1 MPSFQTSFSNSG
13 NIRYF
18 YTLFGYPALS
28 KPLLKQLNF
37 TKSALLVAVNT
48 LFFNFYGFCQLA
60 DTLVI
65 TNPDSLY
72 ATLSEPEKRF
82 SRNAALGL
90 KVADGLE
97 AKLFASEP
105 DVINPINID
114 VDHRGRVWACE
125 SYNYRPAVN
134 GKSELGQGDRIV
146 IMEDKDG
153 DGKSDVTKV
162 FYQGPELNA
171 PLGIWVMGN
180 QAVVSQSPYVWLF
193 TDTNGDDKAD
203 KKEILFKG
211 IGGSQ
216 SDAGVHAFVFGPDGK
231 FYFNFGNAG
240 RQLVDGQDRPLLDK
254 YERPIDFR
262 QFKQGVVFRCDQ
274 DFTKVEILAENF
286 RNGFEVAVDSYG
298 TMWQSDQE
306 EPGNGGDRVSYVME
320 NGNFGYIDEMTG
332 ASWRLNR
339 TNLEDEIPRRHW
351 HQNDPGVVPNLIET
365 GSGFPMGMTIYEGN
379 LLPRR
384 FWEQIILADAGQQ
397 TVSGFPV
404 ENDGA
409 GYKLKSIQ
417 PIVEGTRDKWF
428 RPTDVC
434 VAPDG
439 SLIVSDWYDPV
450 IGSHK
455 MKDRSRGRI
464 FRIAPIDSAYK
475 IPVFDLSVP
484 EQAVKAL
491 QSPNLSMRYMAWNA
505 CVKHGWQAEPYL
517 EELFRSVYVNPRL
530 RARALWVLNR
540 IEGFNYRSLD
550 IAFREINPN
559 LRITALRAVRQR
571 NSDPTEYIKRLT
583 ADSDPQVRRE
593 CALAINH
600 NHTYEALDVWLQL
613 AKQYKGND
621 RWSVEALSIG
631 AFDQWE
637 RIFPAWL
644 ARAGANPVATS
655 AGKDIV
661 WLARTRQAIPYLTQ
675 AAADTSVNFK
685 SRLRYFR
692 AFDFFHAGYEKSQ
705 ALLNVMTVNSSDR
718 IEVSK
723 LALLHLDKSFVINS
737 QQGLTALN
745 KLLDETYGTEHYID
759 LMTRYALE
767 SEHDR
772 LFRMA
777 LDKSDEVVGR
787 DAGALLIEQA
797 GISYVTQKLASLNE
811 SKKSALLASIQTVG
825 SPESVYLLRST
836 ALDPN
841 EPASV
846 RKNAAKYLGAS
857 WPGEEAVVKL
867 LREDR
872 VAGDVKESALE
883 GVRNAFR
890 EEIKTQLAPYFPKPK
905 VDDADA
911 PSKSDSKKDRK
922 RKRRRS

>member
-1 MPSFQTSFSNSG
+1 M
-13 NIRYF
+13 
-18 YTLFGYPALS
+18 
-28 KPLLKQLNF
+28 KQSNF
-37 TKSALLVAVNT
+37 TKSALLIAVQFV
-48 LFFNFYGFCQLA
+48 LLHFSGLCQLP
-60 DTLVI
+60 DSLVV
-65 TNPDSLY
+65 NDPDSLY
-72 ATLSEPEKRF
+72 RTLSDAEKRF
-82 SRNAALGL
+82 SRNAVLGL
-90 KVADGLE
+90 KVADGLQ
-97 AKLFASEP
+97 ATLFASEP

-125 SYNYRPAVN
+125 AYNYRPAVN

-162 FYQGPELNA
+162 FYQGPELNS

-180 QAVVSQSPYVWLF
+180 KAVVSQSPYVWLF

-216 SDAGVHAFVFGPDGK
+216 NDAGVHAFVFGPDGK

-274 DFTKVEILAENF
+274 DFTKVEILAQNF
-286 RNGFEVAVDSYG
+286 RIGFEVAVDSFG

-365 GSGFPMGMTIYEGN
+365 GSGFPMGMTVYEGT

-384 FWEQIILADAGQQ
+384 YWEQVLLADAGQQ
-397 TVSGFPV
+397 NVSGFPV
-404 ENDGA
+404 VNDGA
-409 GYKLKSIQ
+409 GYKSTGIL
-417 PIVEGTRDKWF
+417 PIIEGTRDKWF

-439 SLIVSDWYDPV
+439 SLIISDWYDPI

-455 MKDRSRGRI
+455 MKDKSRGRI
-464 FRIAPIDSAYK
+464 FRVAPKDSLYK
-475 IPVFDLSVP
+475 IPVFDLTIP

-517 EELFRSVYVNPRL
+517 EELFRSIAVSPRI

-550 IAFREINPN
+550 IAFREMNPN

-583 ADSDPQVRRE
+583 ADPDPQVRRE

-613 AKQYKGND
+613 ARQYKGND

-644 ARAGANPVATS
+644 AQAGANPVATS

-661 WLARTRQAIPYLTQ
+661 WLARTRQAIPYLTT
-675 AAADTSVNFK
+675 AASDTSVNFK

-705 ALLNVMTVNSSDR
+705 ALLNVMNVNSSDR

-723 LALLHLDKSFVINS
+723 LALLHLDKSFVTNS

-759 LMTRYALE
+759 LMTRYELD
-767 SEHDR
+767 SEMDR
-772 LFRMA
+772 LFKMA

-787 DAGALLIEQA
+787 DAGALLLEQA
-797 GISYVTQKLASLNE
+797 GISYVTQKLANLNE
-811 SKKSALLASIQTVG
+811 SKKSSLLASIQTVG
-825 SPESVYLLRST
+825 SPESVYLLRNT

-872 VAGDVKESALE
+872 VAGDVKEAALL
-883 GVRNAFR
+883 GVKNAFR
-890 EEIKTQLAPYFPKPK
+890 EEIKVQLAPYLPQPELEKNIDPT
-905 VDDADA
+905 
-911 PSKSDSKKDRK
+911 KSESKKEK
-922 RKRRRS
+922 KRRRRRS

>member
-1 MPSFQTSFSNSG
+1 LYFVLKHFKFRKFASLTLANS
-13 NIRYF
+13 
-18 YTLFGYPALS
+18 LFIISSAFCQVADSLQILHPDSAYAALS
-28 KPLLKQLNF
+28 E
-37 TKSALLVAVNT
+37 A
-48 LFFNFYGFCQLA
+48 
-60 DTLVI
+60 
-65 TNPDSLY
+65 
-72 ATLSEPEKRF
+72 ERRF
-82 SRNAALGL
+82 SRNALAGL
-90 KVADGLE
+90 KVAPGLE
-97 AKLFASEP
+97 ATLFASEP

-114 VDHRGRVWACE
+114 VDHRGRVWVCE

-134 GKSELGQGDRIV
+134 GKSELGSGDRIL
-146 IMEDKDG
+146 ILEDKDG

-162 FYQGPELNA
+162 FYQGPEINA

-180 QAVVSQSPYVWLF
+180 KAIVSQSPYVWLF

-203 KKEILFKG
+203 TKEILFKG
-211 IGGSQ
+211 IGGTQ
-216 SDAGVHAFVFGPDGK
+216 SDAGIHAFVFGPDGK
-231 FYFNFGNAG
+231 FYFNYGNAG

-262 QFKQGVVFRCDQ
+262 QFKQGVVFRCEQ

-298 TMWQSDQE
+298 SMWQSDQE

-320 NGNFGYIDEMTG
+320 SGNFGYVDEMTG

-339 TNLEDEIPRRHW
+339 TNLEDEVPRRHW
-351 HQNDPGVVPNLIET
+351 HQNDPGVVPNLLEI
-365 GSGFPMGMTIYEGN
+365 GSGFPMGITIYEGN

-384 FWEQIILADAGQQ
+384 YWDQIILADAGQNN
-397 TVSGFPV
+397 VSGYPV
-404 ENDGA
+404 QNDGA
-409 GYKLKSIQ
+409 GYKSTGIV
-417 PIVEGTRDKWF
+417 PIIEGSRDKWF

-464 FRIAPIDSAYK
+464 FRIAPPDSAYK
-475 IPVFDLSVP
+475 IPVFDLNDP

-491 QSPNLSMRYMAWNA
+491 QSPNLSMRYLAWNA
-505 CVKHGWQAEPYL
+505 CVKHGWNAEPFL
-517 EELFRSVYVNPRL
+517 EELFRNPARNPRL

-583 ADSDPQVRRE
+583 ADRDPQVRRE

-613 AKQYKGND
+613 AKQYPGND

-631 AFDQWE
+631 AYDQWE

-644 ARAGANPVATS
+644 ERAGKKPWSTD
-655 AGKDIV
+655 AGKDII
-661 WLARTRQAIPYLTQ
+661 WLARTRQAIPYLTE
-675 AAADTSVNFK
+675 AAADTSVSFK

-692 AFDFFHAGYEKSQ
+692 AFDFFRAGYEKSQ
-705 ALLNVMTVNSSDR
+705 ALLNVLNVNSSDR
-718 IEVSK
+718 VEVSK
-723 LALLHLDKSFVINS
+723 LALLHLDKSFVTNS
-737 QQGLTALN
+737 QQGRTALE

-759 LMTRYALE
+759 LMTRYELE
-767 SEHDR
+767 SENG
-772 LFRMA
+772 RMLNLA
-777 LDKSDEVVGR
+777 LNKSDEVVGR
-787 DAGALLIEQA
+787 DAGALLLEQA
-797 GISYVTQKLASLNE
+797 GLSYVSDKFQGLNDAR
-811 SKKSALLASIQTVG
+811 KSALLASLQTAG
-825 SPESVYLLRST
+825 TQESVYFLRSV
-836 ALDPN
+836 ALN
-841 EPASV
+841 SSESKTV
-846 RKNAAKYLGAS
+846 RSNAARYLGAS
-857 WPGEEAVVKL
+857 WPGEEAIVKL
-867 LREDR
+867 LTEDR
-872 VAGDVKESALE
+872 IEGDVKEAAID

-890 EEIKTQLAPYFPKPK
+890 EEIKAQLAPYLPKPK
-905 VDDADA
+905 EEMQQASEKPA
-911 PSKSDSKKDRK
+911 GAKEKR
-922 RKRRRS
+922 RKRRERKS

>member
-1 MPSFQTSFSNSG
+1 MKQYNSLRSAWCVAALFTSLSFQGFS
-13 NIRYF
+13 
-18 YTLFGYPALS
+18 
-28 KPLLKQLNF
+28 Q
-37 TKSALLVAVNT
+37 VADSLEIV
-48 LFFNFYGFCQLA
+48 
-60 DTLVI
+60 
-65 TNPDSLY
+65 NPDSAY
-72 ATLSEPEKRF
+72 AALSEVEKHF
-82 SRNAALGL
+82 SRNAVAGIQA
-90 KVADGLE
+90 ADGLE
-97 AKLFASEP
+97 ASLFASEP

-114 VDHRGRVWACE
+114 VDHRGRVWVCE
-125 SYNYRPAVN
+125 AYNYRPAVN
-134 GKSELGQGDRIV
+134 GKSELGQGDRIL
-146 IMEDKDG
+146 ILEDKDG

-180 QAVVSQSPYVWLF
+180 KAIVSQSPYVWLF

-203 KKEILFKG
+203 RKELIFKG
-211 IGGSQ
+211 IGGVQ
-216 SDAGVHAFVFGPDGK
+216 NDAGVHAFVFGPDGK
-231 FYFNFGNAG
+231 FYFNYGNAG

-262 QFKQGVVFRCDQ
+262 QYKQGVVFRCEQ
-274 DFTKVEILAENF
+274 DFTKVEIMAENF
-286 RNGFEVAVDSYG
+286 RNGWEVAVDSYG

-320 NGNFGYIDEMTG
+320 NGNFGYVDEMTG

-351 HQNDPGVVPNLIET
+351 HQNDPGVVPDLLET
-365 GSGFPMGMTIYEGN
+365 GSGFPMGMAIYEGS

-384 FWEQIILADAGQQ
+384 YWDQILLADAGQGY
-397 TVSGFPV
+397 VSAFSV
-404 ENDGA
+404 QSEGA
-409 GYKLKSIQ
+409 GFKSTGIL
-417 PIVEGTRDKWF
+417 PIVEGKRDKWF

-450 IGSHK
+450 MGSNK

-464 FRIAPIDSAYK
+464 YRVAPVGVPYK
-475 IPVFDLSVP
+475 IPVFDLNVP

-491 QSPNLSMRYMAWNA
+491 QSPNLSQRYLAWNA
-505 CVKHGWQAEPYL
+505 CVRHGWAAEPFL
-517 EELFRSVYVNPRL
+517 EDLFRQYNANPKL

-540 IEGFNYRSLD
+540 IEGFNYRNLD
-550 IAFREINPN
+550 IGFRELNPN

-583 ADSDPQVRRE
+583 SDSDPQVRRE

-631 AFDQWE
+631 AYDQWE

-644 ARAGANPVATS
+644 ERAGAKPGATD
-655 AGKDIV
+655 AGKDII
-661 WLARTRQAIPYLTQ
+661 WLARTRKAIPYLS
-675 AAADTSVNFK
+675 ALAADTSVSFK

-692 AFDFFHAGYEKSQ
+692 SFDFFHAGYEKTQ
-705 ALLNVMTVNSSDR
+705 ALLSVLNVNSSDR

-723 LALLHLDKSFVINS
+723 LALLHLDKSFVTNS

-759 LMTRYALE
+759 LMTRYELE
-767 SEHDR
+767 SENDR
-772 LFRMA
+772 LLKLA

-787 DAGALLIEQA
+787 DAGALLLEQA
-797 GISYVTQKLASLNE
+797 GISYVTQKLAGMNE
-811 SKKSALLASIQTVG
+811 ARKSALLASIQTVG
-825 SPESVYLLRST
+825 SSESVYLLRST
-836 ALDPN
+836 VLNAS
-841 EPASV
+841 EPLNV
-846 RKNAAKYLGAS
+846 RKHAARYLGSS

-867 LREDR
+867 LTGGQIDGE
-872 VAGDVKESALE
+872 VKEAALE
-883 GVRNAFR
+883 GVKNAFR
-890 EEIKTQLAPYFPKPK
+890 EEIKAQLAPYFPKP
-905 VDDADA
+905 VVEEVVAA
-911 PSKSDSKKDRK
+911 PQEEPKAGKEKR
-922 RKRRRS
+922 RKRRKNQ

>member
-1 MPSFQTSFSNSG
+1 M
-13 NIRYF
+13 
-18 YTLFGYPALS
+18 
-28 KPLLKQLNF
+28 KQFNF
-37 TKSALLVAVNT
+37 TKSALLIAVNT
-48 LFFNFYGFCQLA
+48 VLLHFCGFCQLS
-60 DTLVI
+60 DSLVV

-82 SRNAALGL
+82 SRNAVLGL
-90 KVADGLE
+90 KVAEGLE
-97 AKLFASEP
+97 ASLFASEP

-125 SYNYRPAVN
+125 AYNYRPAVN

-180 QAVVSQSPYVWLF
+180 KAVVSQSPYVWLF

-216 SDAGVHAFVFGPDGK
+216 SDAGIHAFVFGPDGK

-286 RNGFEVAVDSYG
+286 RIGFEVAVDSFG

-365 GSGFPMGMTIYEGN
+365 GSGFPMGITVYEGN

-384 FWEQIILADAGQQ
+384 YWEQVLLADAGQQ
-397 TVSGFPV
+397 NVSGFPV
-404 ENDGA
+404 VNDGA
-409 GYKLKSIQ
+409 GYKSTGIL

-428 RPTDVC
+428 RPSDVC

-439 SLIVSDWYDPV
+439 SLIISDWYDPI

-464 FRIAPIDSAYK
+464 FRVAPTGVAYK
-475 IPVFDLSVP
+475 IPVFDLTIP

-517 EELFRSVYVNPRL
+517 EELFRSISVSPRI

-550 IAFREINPN
+550 IAFREMNPN

-583 ADSDPQVRRE
+583 ADPDPQVRRE

-631 AFDQWE
+631 AYDQWE

-644 ARAGANPVATS
+644 ARAGANPVGTS

-661 WLARTRQAIPYLTQ
+661 WLARTRQAIPYLT
-675 AAADTSVNFK
+675 AAASDTSVSFK

-723 LALLHLDKSFVINS
+723 LALLHLDKSFVTNS

-759 LMTRYALE
+759 LMTRYELE
-767 SEHDR
+767 SEMDR
-772 LFRMA
+772 LFKMA

-787 DAGALLIEQA
+787 DAGALLLEQA
-797 GISYVTQKLASLNE
+797 GISYVTQKLAGLNE
-811 SKKSALLASIQTVG
+811 AKKSSLLASIQTVG
-825 SPESVYLLRST
+825 SPESVYLLRNT

-872 VAGDVKESALE
+872 VTGDVKEAALL
-883 GVRNAFR
+883 GVKNAFR
-890 EEIKTQLAPYFPKPK
+890 EEIKVQLSPYLPQPKDEK
-905 VDDADA
+905 LAE
-911 PSKSDSKKDRK
+911 PSKPESKKEK
-922 RKRRRS
+922 KRRRRSS

>member
-1 MPSFQTSFSNSG
+1 MRSAWCAAVLFTSLSFQGFSQVADSLVVVSPDSA
-13 NIRYF
+13 YA
-18 YTLFGYPALS
+18 ALS
-28 KPLLKQLNF
+28 E
-37 TKSALLVAVNT
+37 T
-48 LFFNFYGFCQLA
+48 
-60 DTLVI
+60 
-65 TNPDSLY
+65 
-72 ATLSEPEKRF
+72 ERRF
-82 SRNAALGL
+82 SRNAVAGL
-90 KVADGLE
+90 QAADGLE
-97 AKLFASEP
+97 ATLFASEP
-105 DVINPINID
+105 NVINPINID

-125 SYNYRPAVN
+125 AYNYRPAVN

-146 IMEDKDG
+146 ILEDKDG
-153 DGKSDVTKV
+153 DGKADVTKV

-180 QAVVSQSPYVWLF
+180 KAIVSQSPYVWLF

-203 KKEILFKG
+203 TKEILFKG

-216 SDAGVHAFVFGPDGK
+216 NDAGVHAFVFGPDGK

-262 QFKQGVVFRCDQ
+262 QYKQGVVFRCEQ
-274 DFTKVEILAENF
+274 DFTKVEIMAENF
-286 RNGFEVAVDSYG
+286 RNGWEVAVDSYG

-351 HQNDPGVVPNLIET
+351 HQNDPGVVPDLLET
-365 GSGFPMGMTIYEGN
+365 GSGFPMGMTIYEGD

-384 FWEQIILADAGQQ
+384 YWDQILLADAGQGY
-397 TVSGFPV
+397 VSAFPV
-404 ENDGA
+404 QNDGA
-409 GYKLKSIQ
+409 GYKSTGIL
-417 PIVEGTRDKWF
+417 PVLEGKRDKWF

-439 SLIVSDWYDPV
+439 SLIISDWYDPV
-450 IGSHK
+450 MGSNK

-464 FRIAPIDSAYK
+464 FRVAPIGTPYK
-475 IPVFDLSVP
+475 IPVYDLSIP

-491 QSPNLSMRYMAWNA
+491 QSPNLSQRYLAWNA
-505 CVKHGWQAEPYL
+505 CVKHGWAAEPFL
-517 EELFRSVYVNPRL
+517 EELFRLYNGNPKL

-540 IEGFNYRSLD
+540 IEGFNYRNLD
-550 IAFREINPN
+550 IAFRELNPN

-583 ADSDPQVRRE
+583 SDKDPQVRRE

-621 RWSVEALSIG
+621 RWTVEALSIG
-631 AFDQWE
+631 AYDQWE
-637 RIFPAWL
+637 RLFPAWL
-644 ARAGANPVATS
+644 ERQGPKPWLS
-655 AGKDIV
+655 DAGKDII
-661 WLARTRQAIPYLTQ
+661 WLARTRKAIPYLSEL
-675 AAADTSVNFK
+675 AADTSVSFK

-692 AFDFFHAGYEKSQ
+692 SFDFFHAGYEKTQ
-705 ALLNVMTVNSSDR
+705 ALLNVLNVPSSDR

-723 LALLHLDKSFVINS
+723 LALLHLDKSFVTNS

-759 LMTRYALE
+759 LMTRYELE
-767 SEHDR
+767 SENDR
-772 LFRMA
+772 LLKLA
-777 LDKSDEVVGR
+777 LSKSDEVIGR
-787 DAGALLIEQA
+787 DAGALLLEQA
-797 GISYVTQKLASLNE
+797 GISYVTQKLAGMNDE
-811 SKKSALLASIQTVG
+811 KKSALLASIQTVG
-825 SPESVYLLRST
+825 SSESVYLLRST
-836 ALDPN
+836 LLNAGEAL
-841 EPASV
+841 SV
-846 RKNAAKYLGAS
+846 RKNAARYLGAS

-867 LREDR
+867 LRNEQID
-872 VAGDVKESALE
+872 GEVKEAALE
-883 GVRNAFR
+883 GVKNAFR
-890 EEIKTQLAPYFPKPK
+890 EEIKAQLAPYLPKPP
-905 VDDADA
+905 VEEVVAA
-911 PSKSDSKKDRK
+911 PAEEPKSGKKER
-922 RKRRRS
+922 RKRRKNQ

>member
-1 MPSFQTSFSNSG
+1 
-13 NIRYF
+13 
-18 YTLFGYPALS
+18 
-28 KPLLKQLNF
+28 LKHFNF
-37 TKSALLVAVNT
+37 TKSALLIAVN
-48 LFFNFYGFCQLA
+48 LVFFTFYGFCQA
-60 DTLVI
+60 PDTLVI
-65 TNPDSLY
+65 TNPDSIY
-72 ATLSEPEKRF
+72 AGLSEPEKRF
-82 SRNAALGL
+82 SRNAVLGL

-97 AKLFASEP
+97 ATLFASEP

-114 VDHRGRVWACE
+114 VDHRGRVWVCE

-134 GKSELGQGDRIV
+134 GKSELGMGDRIL
-146 IMEDKDG
+146 ILEDKNG

-180 QAVVSQSPYVWLF
+180 KAVVSQSPYVWLF
-193 TDTNGDDKAD
+193 TDTDGDDKAD

-216 SDAGVHAFVFGPDGK
+216 NDAGVHAFVFGPDGK

-274 DFTKVEILAENF
+274 DFTKVEIMAENF

-298 TMWQSDQE
+298 NMWQSDQE

-379 LLPRR
+379 LLPRK
-384 FWEQIILADAGQQ
+384 FWDQIILADAGQQ
-397 TVSGFPV
+397 TISGFPV

-409 GYKLKSIQ
+409 GFKSKGIQ

-455 MKDRSRGRI
+455 MKDRSRGRL
-464 FRIAPIDSAYK
+464 FRIAPTGTPYN
-475 IPVFDLSVP
+475 IPVYDLNIP

-505 CVKHGWQAEPYL
+505 CVKHGWEAEPYL
-517 EELFRSVYVNPRL
+517 EELFRSIMVSPRL

-550 IAFREINPN
+550 IAFREMNPN

-583 ADSDPQVRRE
+583 SDSDPQVRRE

-613 AKQYKGND
+613 AKQYQGND

-675 AAADTSVNFK
+675 AASDTTVSFK

-723 LALLHLDKSFVINS
+723 LALLHLDKSFVTNS

-759 LMTRYALE
+759 LMTRYALD

-772 LFRMA
+772 LFKMA

-797 GISYVTQKLASLNE
+797 GISYVTQKLAGLSE

-846 RKNAAKYLGAS
+846 RKNAARYLGAS

-872 VAGDVKESALE
+872 VAGDVKESALD

-890 EEIKTQLAPYFPKPK
+890 EEIKTQLAPYFPKQK
-905 VDDADA
+905 EDASVK
-911 PSKSDSKKDRK
+911 PSKSESRKEKK

>member
-1 MPSFQTSFSNSG
+1 
-13 NIRYF
+13 
-18 YTLFGYPALS
+18 
-28 KPLLKQLNF
+28 LKQYNCK
-37 TKSALLVAVNT
+37 KSALLIAVSS
-48 LFFNFYGFCQLA
+48 LLFNFYGFCQVA
-60 DTLVI
+60 DSLVI
-65 TNPDSLY
+65 SDPDSIY
-72 ATLSEPEKRF
+72 AALSEPEKRF
-82 SRNAALGL
+82 SRNALVGL

-97 AKLFASEP
+97 ATLFSSEP
-105 DVINPINID
+105 DIINPINID
-114 VDHRGRVWACE
+114 VDHRGRVWVCE
-125 SYNYRPAVN
+125 AYNYRPAVN
-134 GKSELGQGDRIV
+134 GKSELGVGDRIV
-146 IMEDKDG
+146 ILEDKDG

-180 QAVVSQSPYVWLF
+180 KAVVSQSPYVWLF
-193 TDTNGDDKAD
+193 TDTDGDDKAD
-203 KKEILFKG
+203 VKEVLFKG

-216 SDAGVHAFVFGPDGK
+216 NDAGIHAFVFGPDGK

-262 QFKQGVVFRCDQ
+262 QYKQGVVFRCDQ

-306 EPGNGGDRVSYVME
+306 EPGNEGDRVSYVME
-320 NGNFGYIDEMTG
+320 NGNFGYIDEMNG
-332 ASWRLNR
+332 SSWRINR

-351 HQNDPGVVPNLIET
+351 HQNDPGVVPNLLQT
-365 GSGFPMGMTIYEGN
+365 GSGFPMGMTIYEGE

-384 FWEQIILADAGQQ
+384 YWDQILLADAGQHY
-397 TVSGFPV
+397 VSSFPV
-404 ENDGA
+404 QVDGA
-409 GYKLKSIQ
+409 GYKSTGIIPL
-417 PIVEGTRDKWF
+417 VEGTRDKWF

-450 IGSHK
+450 IGSNK
-455 MKDRSRGRI
+455 MKDKSRGRL
-464 FRIAPIDSAYK
+464 FRIAPPGTPYK
-475 IPVFDLSVP
+475 IPVYDLNVP

-491 QSPNLSMRYMAWNA
+491 QSPNLSTRYMAWNA
-505 CVKHGWQAEPYL
+505 CVKLGWAAEPFL
-517 EELFRSVYVNPRL
+517 EELLRNVTLNPRL

-583 ADSDPQVRRE
+583 ADRDPQVRRE

-613 AKQYKGND
+613 ARQYKGND

-631 AFDQWE
+631 AIGQWE

-644 ARAGANPVATS
+644 ANAGSNPGGTD
-655 AGKDIV
+655 AGKDII
-661 WLARTRQAIPYLTQ
+661 WLARTRKAIPYLTTL
-675 AAADTSVNFK
+675 AADTSVSFK

-723 LALLHLDKSFVINS
+723 LALLHLDKSFVTNS

-745 KLLDETYGTEHYID
+745 KLLDETYGTEDYIE
-759 LMTRYALE
+759 LMTRYEIE
-767 SEHDR
+767 SENGR
-772 LFRMA
+772 LFKLA
-777 LDKSDEVVGR
+777 LDKSDEVIGR
-787 DAGALLIEQA
+787 DAGRLLLEQA
-797 GISYVTQKLASLNE
+797 GISFVSQKLASLNE
-811 SKKSALLASIQTVG
+811 KQRSALLASVQTVG
-825 SPESVYLLRST
+825 SSESVYLLRNA
-836 ALDPN
+836 ALDSDQPL
-841 EPASV
+841 SV
-846 RKNAAKYLGAS
+846 RKNAARYLGAS
-857 WPGEEAVVKL
+857 WPGEEAVVKIL
-867 LREDR
+867 KEDR
-872 VAGDVKESALE
+872 LAGEVKEAALE
-883 GVRNAFR
+883 GVKNAYR
-890 EEIKTQLAPYFPKPK
+890 EEVKRELAPFFPPPVEEAVAVPVDVKPTK
-905 VDDADA
+905 E
-911 PSKSDSKKDRK
+911 KKRRK
-922 RKRRRS
+922 RGSR

>member
-1 MPSFQTSFSNSG
+1 
-13 NIRYF
+13 
-18 YTLFGYPALS
+18 
-28 KPLLKQLNF
+28 LKQFNF
-37 TKSALLVAVNT
+37 KRSALLVAVNT
-48 LFFNFYGFCQLA
+48 VFLHFYGFCQLA
-60 DTLVI
+60 DTLVV
-65 TNPDSLY
+65 TNPDSVY
-72 ATLSEPEKRF
+72 AALSEPEKRF
-82 SRNAALGL
+82 SRNAVAGL

-97 AKLFASEP
+97 ATLFASEP
-105 DVINPINID
+105 NVVNPINID
-114 VDHRGRVWACE
+114 VDHRGRVWVCE
-125 SYNYRPAVN
+125 AYNYRPAVN
-134 GKSELGQGDRIV
+134 GKSELGMGDRIL
-146 IMEDKDG
+146 ILEDKDG
-153 DGKSDVTKV
+153 DGKADVTKV
-162 FYQGPELNA
+162 FYQGPEINA

-180 QAVVSQSPYVWLF
+180 KAVVSQSPYVWLF

-203 KKEILFKG
+203 TKEVLFKG

-216 SDAGVHAFVFGPDGK
+216 HDAGVHAFVFGPDGK

-262 QFKQGVVFRCDQ
+262 QFKQGVVFRCEQ
-274 DFTKVEILAENF
+274 DFTKVEIMAENF

-351 HQNDPGVVPNLIET
+351 HQNDPGVVPDLLET
-365 GSGFPMGMTIYEGN
+365 GSGFPMGMTIYEGD

-384 FWEQIILADAGQQ
+384 YWDQILLADAGQNY
-397 TVSGFPV
+397 VSAFPV
-404 ENDGA
+404 QNEGA
-409 GYKLKSIQ
+409 GYKSTGIIPL
-417 PIVEGTRDKWF
+417 VEGSRDKWF

-450 IGSHK
+450 IGSNK
-455 MKDRSRGRI
+455 MKDKSRGRL
-464 FRIAPIDSAYK
+464 FRIAPPGTPYK
-475 IPVFDLSVP
+475 IPVFDLNVP

-491 QSPNLSMRYMAWNA
+491 QSPNLSQRYLAWNA
-505 CVKHGWQAEPYL
+505 CVKHGWEAEPFL
-517 EELFRSVYVNPRL
+517 EELFRQYNANPKL

-540 IEGFNYRSLD
+540 IEGFNYRNLD

-559 LRITALRAVRQR
+559 LRVTALRAVRQR

-583 ADSDPQVRRE
+583 ADPDPQVRRE

-631 AFDQWE
+631 AYDQWE

-644 ARAGANPVATS
+644 ERAGARPGATD
-655 AGKDIV
+655 AGKDII
-661 WLARTRQAIPYLTQ
+661 WLARTRKAIPYLTDL
-675 AAADTSVNFK
+675 AADTSVSFK

-705 ALLNVMTVNSSDR
+705 ALLNVLTVNSSDR

-723 LALLHLDKSFVINS
+723 LALLHLDKSFVTNS
-737 QQGLTALN
+737 QQGRSALN

-759 LMTRYALE
+759 LMTRYELE
-767 SEHDR
+767 TENDR
-772 LFRMA
+772 LLKLA
-777 LDKSDEVVGR
+777 LDKSDEVLGR
-787 DAGALLIEQA
+787 DAGALLLEQA
-797 GISYVTQKLASLNE
+797 GISYVTQKLAGMNDAR
-811 SKKSALLASIQTVG
+811 KSALLASIQTVG
-825 SPESVYLLRST
+825 SAESVYLLRST
-836 ALDPN
+836 ALNGD
-841 EPASV
+841 ESASV
-846 RKNAAKYLGAS
+846 RRNAAKYLGAS

-867 LREDR
+867 LLDNRLDGDIK
-872 VAGDVKESALE
+872 VAALE
-883 GVRNAFR
+883 GVKNAFR
-890 EEIKTQLAPYFPKPK
+890 EEIKAQLAPYFPKPK
-905 VDDADA
+905 EEIKVSETVEE
-911 PSKSDSKKDRK
+911 PKSKKEK
-922 RKRRRS
+922 RKKRRGN

>member
-1 MPSFQTSFSNSG
+1 VRSAWCAACLFISLSFQGFSQVVDSLVVVDPDSA
-13 NIRYF
+13 YA
-18 YTLFGYPALS
+18 ALS
-28 KPLLKQLNF
+28 E
-37 TKSALLVAVNT
+37 T
-48 LFFNFYGFCQLA
+48 
-60 DTLVI
+60 
-65 TNPDSLY
+65 
-72 ATLSEPEKRF
+72 ERRF
-82 SRNAALGL
+82 SRNA
-90 KVADGLE
+90 VAGVQAAEGLE
-97 AKLFASEP
+97 AILFASEP
-105 DVINPINID
+105 NVINPINID

-125 SYNYRPAVN
+125 AYNYRPAVN

-153 DGKSDVTKV
+153 DGKADVTKV

-180 QAVVSQSPYVWLF
+180 KAVVSQSPYVWLF

-203 KKEILFKG
+203 TKEVLFKG
-211 IGGSQ
+211 IGGTQ
-216 SDAGVHAFVFGPDGK
+216 HDAGVHSFVFGPDGK

-262 QFKQGVVFRCDQ
+262 QYRQGVVFRCEQ

-286 RNGFEVAVDSYG
+286 RNGWEVAVDSYG

-351 HQNDPGVVPNLIET
+351 HQNDPGVVPDLLET
-365 GSGFPMGMTIYEGN
+365 GSGFPMGMTIYEGD

-384 FWEQIILADAGQQ
+384 YWDQILLADAGQGYV
-397 TVSGFPV
+397 TAVPV
-404 ENDGA
+404 QNDGA
-409 GYKLKSIQ
+409 GYKATGIL
-417 PIVEGTRDKWF
+417 PILEGKRDKWF

-450 IGSHK
+450 IGSNK

-464 FRIAPIDSAYK
+464 FRVAPKGIPYK

-491 QSPNLSMRYMAWNA
+491 QSPNLSQRYLAWNA
-505 CVKHGWQAEPYL
+505 CVKHGWAAEPFL
-517 EELFRSVYVNPRL
+517 EELFRLYNGNPRL

-540 IEGFNYRSLD
+540 IEGFNYRNLD
-550 IAFREINPN
+550 IGFRELNPN

-583 ADSDPQVRRE
+583 SDSDPQVRRE

-621 RWSVEALSIG
+621 RWTVEALSIG
-631 AFDQWE
+631 AYDQWE
-637 RIFPAWL
+637 RLFPAWL
-644 ARAGANPVATS
+644 ERSGPKPWMS
-655 AGKDIV
+655 DAGKDII
-661 WLARTRQAIPYLTQ
+661 WLARTRKAIPYLSEL
-675 AAADTSVNFK
+675 AADTSVSFK

-692 AFDFFHAGYEKSQ
+692 SFDFFHAGYEKTQ
-705 ALLNVMTVNSSDR
+705 ALLNVLNVPSSDR

-723 LALLHLDKSFVINS
+723 LALLHLDKSFVTNS

-759 LMTRYALE
+759 LMTRYELE
-767 SEHDR
+767 SENDR
-772 LFRMA
+772 LLKLA
-777 LDKSDEVVGR
+777 LSKSDEVIGR
-787 DAGALLIEQA
+787 DAGALLLEQA
-797 GISYVTQKLASLNE
+797 GISYVAQKLAGMNE
-811 SKKSALLASIQTVG
+811 AKKSALLASIQTVG
-825 SPESVYLLRST
+825 SSESVYLLRS
-836 ALDPN
+836 ALLN
-841 EPASV
+841 AGEPLSV
-846 RKNAAKYLGAS
+846 RKNAARYLGAS

-867 LREDR
+867 LVGNQVDGE
-872 VAGDVKESALE
+872 VKEAALE
-883 GVRNAFR
+883 GVKNAFR
-890 EEIKTQLAPYFPKPK
+890 EEIRVQLAPYFPKPP
-905 VDDADA
+905 VEEVMTT
-911 PSKSDSKKDRK
+911 PEEQPKSDKKER
-922 RKRRRS
+922 RKRRKSQ